1 MTEAHEPEQG
11 EVLDYTGAMGDDQPP
26 PPPPAPPPLPKD
38 VPGREK
44 GNLGLWFGDSKIR
57 KKDGTPQRMLHGTNA
72 AFTAFRVAPGGAYGP
87 GIYFTDSV
95 DLAND
100 YTINTGAYAK
110 SSESENAA
118 PNVIPAYLRVVRPYV
133 LHPQE
138 RAHPNLS
145 GMVKHS
151 GYDGIVVQ
159 TPGHPFFIVVVF
171 DPRQVK
177 SATGNM
183 GDYDWRSE
191 DMTMEGELDEALL
204 RRVIRATV
212 RAR

>member
-1 MTEAHEPEQG
+1 
-11 EVLDYTGAMGDDQPP
+11 
-26 PPPPAPPPLPKD
+26 
-38 VPGREK
+38 
-44 GNLGLWFGDSKIR
+44 
-57 KKDGTPQRMLHGTNA
+57 MLHGTNA
-72 AFTAFRVAPGGAYGP
+72 AFTAFRVSPGGRFGP

-95 DLAND
+95 DVANS
-100 YTINTGAYAK
+100 YTVNAGMYGK
-110 SSESENAA
+110 SIEDLTAT
-118 PNVIPAYLRVVRPYV
+118 PNIIPAYLRVIRPFV
-133 LHPQE
+133 MADITGGGPELTTHAK
-138 RAHPNLS
+138 R
-145 GMVKHS
+145 S
-151 GYDGIVVQ
+151 GYDGVVIRN
-159 TPGHPFFIVVVF
+159 PGHPFYMVIVH